1 MTNFIYFEGLCV
13 CMCVWR
19 VERVNSRNVSG
30 LLSELQ
36 YPLVF
41 KNMSLV

>member
-19 VERVNSRNVSG
+19 VERVNRNVPG